1 MSEHERGSAPREG
14 SDLQVYCYFSHIPI
28 KFDRPYPE
36 KSRTLTRCRRMK
48 TTIELSDALFQRAK
62 RVALERGMTL
72 RALFEE
78 ALERIVGGTLD
89 RATPLETIT
98 FGDALDRLPDI
109 DFGRYANPDT
119 DDPAYVAKRLGLES
133 SPSAP
138 PAGRGGRR

>member
-1 MSEHERGSAPREG
+1 
-14 SDLQVYCYFSHIPI
+14 
-28 KFDRPYPE
+28 
-36 KSRTLTRCRRMK
+36 MK

-133 SPSAP
+133 APSAP
-138 PAGRGGRR
+138 LAKRGGRR